1 MKKTKI
7 AATLISFL
15 IAIIAHGQNSKTVTE
30 YLNVPGPITIN
41 NESFSLAWS
50 SHPSATYY
58 KQEYIGAKDKLEH
71 FKKMVLVEVLT
82 GNAKAADLAQTKIA
96 ELKQMKLTNPIVN
109 YEVFQKNGEYILDF
123 LLSENTPDGKKIN
136 ILERNVYRYK
146 EVTDKNGKKA
156 VMLFG
161 ASERAYGNDADTYL
175 SALKKT
181 KSTLTNA
188 VAAYVIPQLTIKK

>member
-7 AATLISFL
+7 VVTVISFF
-15 IAIIAHGQNSKTVTE
+15 IAVMAQGQTGKTVTE
-30 YLNVPGPITIN
+30 YLNVPGPVSLN

-58 KQEYIGAKDKLEH
+58 KQEYIAAKDNLDK

-82 GNAKAADLAQTKIA
+82 GNAKAADLAQAKIA
-96 ELKQMKLTNPIVN
+96 ELKQMKLSNPIVN

-123 LLSENTPDGKKIN
+123 LLSENAPGGKKIN

-146 EVTDKNGKKA
+146 EVIDKNGQKG

-175 SALKKT
+175 VALKKT